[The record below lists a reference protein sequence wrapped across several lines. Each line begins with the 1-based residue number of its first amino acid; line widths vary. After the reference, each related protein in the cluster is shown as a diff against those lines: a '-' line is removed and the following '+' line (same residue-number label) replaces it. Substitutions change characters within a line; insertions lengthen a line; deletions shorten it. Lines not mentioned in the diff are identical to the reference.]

1 MGFFKKIFSDAADE
15 LKKNLEDAKKE
26 MLSNLEEV
34 KQDVMAGFTNSI
46 SNSRDYDEEDD
57 EEPKILLGDFHD
69 GVLTIREG
77 ITELDDES
85 LEHYKRIRKIIFPAS
100 LERLDSNVIDD
111 QERLEELDF
120 SKVTKLKTIPD
131 DFISGENKI
140 RKLIIPNGVTEVG
153 DGFLGEA
160 KSGAEIFVPA
170 SVRKLGYITGNND
183 NDMTVYLF
191 AANIDISDVEQD
203 VKTLYVH
210 PDYYGYYAKQLK
222 ECYSEANLREMPN
235 DKMDIYREVSKGTP
249 TEKIEESNQQKQNSA
264 PAVDEAK
271 PEEET
276 KAEAKEEI
284 EQKEEPIENGG
295 LFSARLEAM
304 ISAALQ
310 DGVLTDKERELLKR
324 RVEKEGEDWDE
335 VEMIIEARLAEKN
348 PVTVPASAPESESE
362 PEPDG
367 EQTENVNDKRYP
379 EEYYKKMKLVEILP
393 FIKRRLPDIE
403 SHTLRPRSKIDAF
416 DYLNKLSEIVPE
428 TEMSV
433 ATFIACAEFFETVGF
448 FDDPEA
454 KIRELLQIEGIL
466 QNAEALKNRE
476 EQIKDYRRKLVDN
489 LKNAKLSRDD
499 SEQAEKELKEA
510 VEKVKLADISIK
522 EGAKSVEEIEQFVIK
537 GLEKAAAEKVAA
549 EKAAAEKAA
558 AEKAA
563 AEKAAAEKAAAEKA
577 AAEKAAAE
585 KAAAEKAAAEKAAAE
600 MQALQIVQALQIEQM
615 NRQMEKQ
622 AKAKEF
628 DENGVW
634 TVPETVYILSEE
646 KVDEI
651 VENKENLEAV
661 ILPKSLK
668 EIGDNAFCDF
678 SNLQIVDMSQCDS
691 LEKIEHHAFYDCS
704 NLQKVILPKSLKEIG
719 EYAFCYC
726 SNLQIVDVSQCDSL
740 EKIGEGAFYECS
752 SAEFAFPK
760 EFESL
765 KNIDFEAFYNCKKIT
780 SFPFSKALK
789 KMKDDAFM
797 DCSNLQI
804 LDFSKCT
811 ELWDINY
818 RIIYEKGLDSLKK
831 IILPPS
837 QTMFNALCI
846 WGPNVHIG
854 EETNQAEVDISHC
867 NFKWVNE
874 EAFQT
879 MDMKEIIIPDTV
891 ETIGENAFDECVN
904 LKTIVMPAALKE
916 IKAPL
921 GSNLEQLKKV
931 DFSKVTQLKVI
942 PKNIFGDG
950 CDKLKE
956 LMIPNGVTE
965 IEDDAFECLGKL
977 KRLFLPP
984 TLESIGDLELT
995 NFSIYCFSPS
1005 LEELEPIVYGWD
1017 DDDDEEWDEEDLEDL
1032 DEETLEELKEE
1043 KRRIKINLFVL
1054 PQYVEKYISQRNAER
1069 IPEDV
1074 LIIKEIP
1081 EEFRYYYDN

>member
-1 MGFFKKIFSDAADE
+1 M
-15 LKKNLEDAKKE
+15 
-26 MLSNLEEV
+26 
-34 KQDVMAGFTNSI
+34 
-46 SNSRDYDEEDD
+46 
-57 EEPKILLGDFHD
+57 
-69 GVLTIREG
+69 
-77 ITELDDES
+77 
-85 LEHYKRIRKIIFPAS
+85 
-100 LERLDSNVIDD
+100 
-111 QERLEELDF
+111 
-120 SKVTKLKTIPD
+120 
-131 DFISGENKI
+131 
-140 RKLIIPNGVTEVG
+140 
-153 DGFLGEA
+153 
-160 KSGAEIFVPA
+160 
-170 SVRKLGYITGNND
+170 
-183 NDMTVYLF
+183 
-191 AANIDISDVEQD
+191 
-203 VKTLYVH
+203 
-210 PDYYGYYAKQLK
+210 
-222 ECYSEANLREMPN
+222 
-235 DKMDIYREVSKGTP
+235 
-249 TEKIEESNQQKQNSA
+249 
-264 PAVDEAK
+264 
-271 PEEET
+271 
-276 KAEAKEEI
+276 
-284 EQKEEPIENGG
+284 
-295 LFSARLEAM
+295 
-304 ISAALQ
+304 
-310 DGVLTDKERELLKR
+310 
-324 RVEKEGEDWDE
+324 
-335 VEMIIEARLAEKN
+335 
-348 PVTVPASAPESESE
+348 
-362 PEPDG
+362 
-367 EQTENVNDKRYP
+367 
-379 EEYYKKMKLVEILP
+379 
-393 FIKRRLPDIE
+393 
-403 SHTLRPRSKIDAF
+403 
-416 DYLNKLSEIVPE
+416 
-428 TEMSV
+428 
-433 ATFIACAEFFETVGF
+433 
-448 FDDPEA
+448 
-454 KIRELLQIEGIL
+454 
-466 QNAEALKNRE
+466 
-476 EQIKDYRRKLVDN
+476 
-489 LKNAKLSRDD
+489 
-499 SEQAEKELKEA
+499 
-510 VEKVKLADISIK
+510 
-522 EGAKSVEEIEQFVIK
+522 
-537 GLEKAAAEKVAA
+537 
-549 EKAAAEKAA
+549 
-558 AEKAA
+558 
-563 AEKAAAEKAAAEKA
+563 
-577 AAEKAAAE
+577 
-585 KAAAEKAAAEKAAAE
+585 
-600 MQALQIVQALQIEQM
+600 
-615 NRQMEKQ
+615 
-622 AKAKEF
+622 
-628 DENGVW
+628 
-634 TVPETVYILSEE
+634 
-646 KVDEI
+646 
-651 VENKENLEAV
+651 
-661 ILPKSLK
+661 
-668 EIGDNAFCDF
+668 
-678 SNLQIVDMSQCDS
+678 
-691 LEKIEHHAFYDCS
+691 
-704 NLQKVILPKSLKEIG
+704 
-719 EYAFCYC
+719 
-726 SNLQIVDVSQCDSL
+726 SQCDSL

-765 KNIDFEAFYNCKKIT
+765 KNIDFKAFYNCKKIT
-780 SFPFSKALK
+780 SFPFSKALN
-789 KMKDDAFM
+789 KMTFDAFKG
-797 DCSNLQI
+797 CSNLQI